1 MSTKSIGRRV
11 WTIFLVLFLFS
22 GTLLMASGGDGEH
35 AKVGLLDVKS
45 GLVVWTIVAFAV
57 TFLILKKLAW
67 KPLLAS
73 LQNRED
79 RIRNSLEEAEQ
90 AREQAEKMLKD
101 YEEKLTTAK
110 AEVKDLIA
118 KGRKDAEAAKEN
130 LLKEANDECQRIKE
144 RSQQELKLT
153 KEKAVKEI
161 FDLAGDLAVSISTKL
176 IQKTLDKKV
185 QDEIIKDGLD
195 KFKSLKS
202 LN

>member
-1 MSTKSIGRRV
+1 
-11 WTIFLVLFLFS
+11 
-22 GTLLMASGGDGEH
+22 MASGGDGEH